1 MDAKYVDDST
11 VSVIENDSGGDIEAI
26 SIQNGTAED
35 IYSEKEVIREI
46 GSALIRLELDI
57 AGCSEKLVNM
67 NLLMMH
73 VAARES
79 NFEAFTLEKE
89 DTLVGK
95 ALEFDILSGIFDLE
109 VREMDRFIGT
119 LETDLNNTCEVISSY
134 EHLGEDFLALQ
145 EKLQDAE
152 ESIKQSQEQVS
163 ELVIQ
168 STKFQKILSSINQG
182 ETSDEDKEAIISREG
197 DYINTT
203 AKLEMLTSQQHRH
216 VLRMLEKSLARE
228 LELENELKECMQSR
242 DEMKYKLHSSQLE
255 VLSAEEETAAVY
267 AQFLEADN
275 ASAVLLGIS
284 KDLMSRLQL
293 CQFKINSGLYRETE
307 MNTRLQE
314 CAKAVQKLEKE
325 KAAMQELVAKNNLEA
340 LALKEKVRSLEEQL
354 RESESALLNGNAS
367 LDEIKEFEERIF
379 IVESRAQKAEAESQ
393 LLAEANKELNGKL
406 DLLKNSGVSV
416 QKVETLEKQL
426 RETDIQLQEATASV
440 EASQERQSLLYS
452 SISDME
458 IVIEKL
464 KSKLSEANAQI
475 DSAEDRCIILS
486 ESHEEL
492 NEELNFF
499 RSKVESLEA
508 SLQQA
513 EETKLATAKDI
524 NLRSKVITDMVMQL
538 AAERECLDRQ
548 VVRI

>member
-1 MDAKYVDDST
+1 
-11 VSVIENDSGGDIEAI
+11 
-26 SIQNGTAED
+26 
-35 IYSEKEVIREI
+35 
-46 GSALIRLELDI
+46 
-57 AGCSEKLVNM
+57 
-67 NLLMMH
+67 
-73 VAARES
+73 
-79 NFEAFTLEKE
+79 
-89 DTLVGK
+89 
-95 ALEFDILSGIFDLE
+95 
-109 VREMDRFIGT
+109 
-119 LETDLNNTCEVISSY
+119 
-134 EHLGEDFLALQ
+134 
-145 EKLQDAE
+145 
-152 ESIKQSQEQVS
+152 
-163 ELVIQ
+163 
-168 STKFQKILSSINQG
+168 
-182 ETSDEDKEAIISREG
+182 
-197 DYINTT
+197 
-203 AKLEMLTSQQHRH
+203 MLTSQQHRH

-548 VVRI
+548 VITNRYYLMILKAMVEIWYFFVVLLWLLL

>member
-152 ESIKQSQEQVS
+152 KSIKQSQEQVS

-182 ETSDEDKEAIISREG
+182 ETCK
-197 DYINTT
+197 
-203 AKLEMLTSQQHRH
+203 
-216 VLRMLEKSLARE
+216 
-228 LELENELKECMQSR
+228 
-242 DEMKYKLHSSQLE
+242 
-255 VLSAEEETAAVY
+255 
-267 AQFLEADN
+267 
-275 ASAVLLGIS
+275 
-284 KDLMSRLQL
+284 
-293 CQFKINSGLYRETE
+293 
-307 MNTRLQE
+307 
-314 CAKAVQKLEKE
+314 
-325 KAAMQELVAKNNLEA
+325 
-340 LALKEKVRSLEEQL
+340 
-354 RESESALLNGNAS
+354 
-367 LDEIKEFEERIF
+367 
-379 IVESRAQKAEAESQ
+379 
-393 LLAEANKELNGKL
+393 
-406 DLLKNSGVSV
+406 
-416 QKVETLEKQL
+416 
-426 RETDIQLQEATASV
+426 
-440 EASQERQSLLYS
+440 
-452 SISDME
+452 
-458 IVIEKL
+458 
-464 KSKLSEANAQI
+464 
-475 DSAEDRCIILS
+475 
-486 ESHEEL
+486 
-492 NEELNFF
+492 
-499 RSKVESLEA
+499 
-508 SLQQA
+508 
-513 EETKLATAKDI
+513 
-524 NLRSKVITDMVMQL
+524 
-538 AAERECLDRQ
+538 
-548 VVRI
+548 